1 MFQTAFQPN
10 AFQNDAFQ
18 IYITP
23 VEPTRGGDDAWTPEE
38 RKRYKALQKKL
49 KKAEEKRIAA
59 LKADAENRK
68 QTIADLVDPK
78 PVAKK
83 QQTSKNNIQ
92 SNQAV
97 SVDYSTQLAVID
109 RYIANLVKQQQDLQ
123 TAVAMREAKLRLEQE
138 LAILEAKRLAE
149 LDDEEALLAL
159 IL

>member
-1 MFQTAFQPN
+1 MFQTAFQVN

-18 IYITP
+18 IVITP
-23 VEPTRGGDDAWTPEE
+23 VSNRGLGGDDAPYTREE
-38 RKRYKALQKKL
+38 LKRLKGIQKKL
-49 KKAEEKRIAA
+49 RQAEEKRIAA

-78 PVAKK
+78 PVANK
-83 QQTSKNNIQ
+83 QQTNIQ
-92 SNQAV
+92 SNQEV
-97 SVDYSTQLAVID
+97 SVDIPSNLANID

-123 TAVAMREAKLRLEQE
+123 TAVAMRSAKLLLEQE
-138 LAILEAKRLAE
+138 LAILEAKRQAE

>member
-1 MFQTAFQPN
+1 MFQTAFQPS

-18 IYITP
+18 IVITP
-23 VEPTRGGDDAWTPEE
+23 VGPTKQGGDDAWTPEE

-49 KKAEEKRIAA
+49 RKAEEKRIEA
-59 LKADAENRK
+59 LKLDAEKRK

-78 PVAKK
+78 PVVQK
-83 QQTSKNNIQ
+83 QQNKVQ
-92 SNQAV
+92 SNQEV
-97 SVDYSTQLAVID
+97 SVDIPSNLANID

-123 TAVAMREAKLRLEQE
+123 TAVAMRAAKLRLEQE
-138 LAILEAKRLAE
+138 LAVLEAKRQAE